1 MNDITNDE
9 IVNDFKNN
17 IEFEGGGDL
26 SSELDDR
33 KRLLGF
39 IKALDV
45 LGMQN
50 SPDISFKLSVLNT
63 FWEELEVKAEGDVKV
78 EVEGLMK
85 QMVKPKKIYS
95 RTIIKGNNPKPKNI
109 GDLYNLM
116 GKYTALL
123 RKEAHRQLN
132 IKNG

>member
-1 MNDITNDE
+1 MENTTNEE

-33 KRLLGF
+33 KRILGF

-63 FWEELEVKAEGDVKV
+63 LWEELEVKAEDDVKTKV
-78 EVEGLMK
+78 NELMK
-85 QMVKPKKIYS
+85 QMIKPKKIYS
-95 RTIIKGNNPKPKNI
+95 RTINRGNNPKPKNI